1 MRCLQKFISFSMLLE
16 LKVENLALIDTLNLR
31 FDRSNGDALVVM
43 TGETGAGKSIMMRA
57 ISLLSGGR
65 GSAQWIR
72 SGADSCTVEALFE
85 TGDHYR
91 QLRDL
96 LVESG
101 FGDADQILFKRVI
114 SQNGRSRFYINGSL
128 ATAKIVS
135 EICFRLLSI
144 GGQHEHQQLLQP
156 AMHLE
161 FLDILGDHL
170 EMRDQFRSLYEGWR
184 QAEKQLQNLLERE
197 REREQRRDFL
207 SFQIREISEIAPEIG
222 EDERLGTERN
232 RLKNGEA
239 LIRLSRECH
248 NLLVGTVTENL
259 AVIRKNLEQLRQL
272 DPGLEK
278 LAEEIGSY
286 SFLAEDYSAQLRSY
300 SDALDN
306 DPARLDTINARL
318 DKLTGLKRKYGES
331 LADVLAHLSNAGQEL
346 EVLENLDAEIEQQRK
361 TVAALEEEILAA
373 ADTLSTARRK
383 TAAEM
388 EQAMTRELESLAFD
402 QSGVEVRFQPVEKS
416 SEQLRATGFDRLEFF
431 FAPNPGEPPRP
442 LAQVASGGE
451 LSRLML
457 AFKCL
462 LARKDMVETV
472 IFDEVD
478 AGVGGEAAESVAR
491 KIKELANH
499 HQVICITHLPQIAA
513 RGSSHFRVEK
523 KLTAGRTITS
533 VSRLSETERV
543 EELAR
548 MLAGESATTQTEAW
562 ARELLDKGKV
572 AA

>member
-1 MRCLQKFISFSMLLE
+1 MLCE
-16 LKVENLALIDTLNLR
+16 LKVENLALIDRLHLS
-31 FDRSNGDALVVM
+31 FERSNGDSLVVM

-57 ISLLSGGR
+57 IDLLSGGR

-72 SGADSCTVEALFE
+72 SGAQNCTVEALFE
-85 TGDHYR
+85 VGDHYR
-91 QLRDL
+91 SVRE
-96 LVESG
+96 LVDQSG
-101 FGDADQILFKRVI
+101 FGDAAQIVFKRVI
-114 SQNGRSRFYINGSL
+114 GQNGRSRFYINGSM
-128 ATAKIVS
+128 ATAKMVS
-135 EICFRLLSI
+135 DICFRLLSI
-144 GGQHEHQQLLQP
+144 GGQHDHQQLLQP
-156 AMHLE
+156 SMHLE

-170 EMRDQFRSLYEGWR
+170 EEREQFRSFYDSWR
-184 QAEKQLQNLLERE
+184 QAQQQLQDLLDRE

-207 SFQIREISEIAPEIG
+207 SFQIREITEIAPEIG
-222 EDERLGTERN
+222 EDEQLGGERN

-239 LIRLSRECH
+239 LIRLSRECYE
-248 NLLVGTVTENL
+248 LLSGSITDNL
-259 AVIRKNLEQLRQL
+259 AVVRKNMEQLQHF

-278 LAEEIGSY
+278 LAEELSSY
-286 SFLAEDYSAQLRSY
+286 SFLAEDFSTRLRSY
-300 SDALDN
+300 SDGLDN
-306 DPARLDTINARL
+306 DPARLDAVNARL
-318 DKLTGLKRKYGES
+318 DKLQGLKRKYGES
-331 LADVLAHLSNAGQEL
+331 LAEVLAYFGRAEKEL
-346 EVLENLDAEIEQQRK
+346 EVLENLDQQIDEQRQK
-361 TVAALEEEILAA
+361 TTALENEVLAA
-373 ADTLSTARRK
+373 AEALSEARQK
-383 TAAEM
+383 TAASM
-388 EQAMTRELESLAFD
+388 ERAMSQELQSLSFE

-442 LAQVASGGE
+442 LAKVASGGE

-491 KIKELANH
+491 KIKELSRH

-513 RGSSHFRVEK
+513 RGSSHFLVEK
-523 KLTAGRTITS
+523 QPSKGRTITS
-533 VSRLSETERV
+533 VALLSEEKRV

-548 MLAGESATTQTEAW
+548 MLAGDSATAQTEAW
-562 ARELLDKGKV
+562 ARELLDKGKL

>member
-1 MRCLQKFISFSMLLE
+1 MLLE
-16 LKVENLALIDTLNLR
+16 LKVENLALIDSLHLQ
-31 FDRSNGDALVVM
+31 FDRAQGDTLVVM

-57 ISLLSGGR
+57 IGLLSGSR
-65 GSAQWIR
+65 GSTKWIR
-72 SGADSCTVEALFE
+72 SGAESCTVEALFE
-85 TGDHYR
+85 IGEHYQ

-96 LVESG
+96 LLDSG
-101 FGDADQILFKRVI
+101 FGDSNQIIFKRVI
-114 SQNGRSRFYINGSL
+114 LRNGRSRFYINGSM
-128 ATAKIVS
+128 ATAKIVQD
-135 EICFRLLSI
+135 ICFRLLSI

-161 FLDILGDHL
+161 FIDILGDHL
-170 EMRDQFRSLYEGWR
+170 EMREQFRTRYEEWR
-184 QAEKQLQNLLERE
+184 AARQQLQDLTERD

-207 SFQIREISEIAPEIG
+207 SFQIREITEIAPEIG
-222 EDERLGTERN
+222 EDERLGAERN
-232 RLKNGEA
+232 RLKNGET
-239 LIRLSRECH
+239 LIRLSRECYE
-248 NLLVGTVTENL
+248 LLTGTVGENL
-259 AVIRKNLEQLRQL
+259 TIIRKNLEQLAQL
-272 DPGLEK
+272 DPELEK
-278 LAEEIGSY
+278 LAEEVSSY
-286 SFLAEDYSAQLRSY
+286 SYLAEDYNSQLRSY
-300 SDALDN
+300 SEALDN
-306 DPARLDTINARL
+306 DPARLESINARL
-318 DKLTGLKRKYGES
+318 DKLTGLKRKYGDS
-331 LADVLAHLSNAGQEL
+331 LTEVIAHLEKARQEL
-346 EVLENLDAEIEQQRK
+346 EVLDNLDVEIEHQRK
-361 TVAALEEEILAA
+361 KTAALEIELVGAAEALSAARHGTA
-373 ADTLSTARRK
+373 AD
-383 TAAEM
+383 M
-388 EQAMTRELESLAFD
+388 ERAMSRELESLAFE
-402 QSGVEVRFQPVEKS
+402 QSGVEVRFQPVEIS

-442 LAQVASGGE
+442 LVQVASGGE

-523 KLTAGRTITS
+523 QSRDGRTITS
-533 VSRLSETERV
+533 VSRLKEDERV

-548 MLAGESATTQTEAW
+548 MLAGESATDQTEAW